1 MIQSV
6 TWWAHSGMAWKSS
19 AAPSL
24 ETRSGIFSVKDT
36 NFHLEEALWCS
47 YSSAEVR
54 DLVVT
59 SLWSHQRGRFGS
71 CGTSSHKCHLH
82 VKSCKAMEGGSYQPV
97 TASGMARQL

>member
-36 NFHLEEALWCS
+36 NFHLEEALWSS

-59 SLWSHQRGRFGS
+59 SLWSHQRGCNALPRAWSAQLVPRWNTWPGTGTWDC
-71 CGTSSHKCHLH
+71 CGAYCFR
-82 VKSCKAMEGGSYQPV
+82 
-97 TASGMARQL
+97 MA